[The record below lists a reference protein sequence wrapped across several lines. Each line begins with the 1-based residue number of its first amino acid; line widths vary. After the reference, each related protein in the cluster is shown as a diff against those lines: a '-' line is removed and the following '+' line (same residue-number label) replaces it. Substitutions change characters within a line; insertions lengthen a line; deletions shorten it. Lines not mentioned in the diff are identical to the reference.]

1 MKRVFYLVCLLIAN
15 EGLAAVPMT
24 RVTGIIDSH
33 TITVNGSTVVLR
45 GVDTPATEEIAATQY
60 LRGLLTGVWVYVEG
74 GNVYRSPDGLYVN
87 AEMQRHAW
95 RTVPGMRYLGESY
108 PGPQSRAQAATAR
121 VKRPTRSAKGA
132 LPSRVR
138 PRARPR

>member
-15 EGLAAVPMT
+15 ESLAAVPMM
-24 RVTGIIDSH
+24 RVTGIIDGH
-33 TITVNGSTVVLR
+33 TISVEKSTVVLR
-45 GVDTPATEEIAATQY
+45 GVEIPASEEIAATQY
-60 LRGLLTGVWVYVEG
+60 LRGLLNGAWVYVED

-87 AEMQRHAW
+87 AEMQRHGW
-95 RTVPGMRYLGESY
+95 RTAPGMRYLGESY
-108 PGPQSRAQAATAR
+108 PGPRTEAAPAR
-121 VKRPTRSAKGA
+121 VKPPTRSATGA